1 MKSKHLGLFIETNSS
16 FECSDICIRHQNWWF
31 DLVFGSDIFEVLKPV
46 ILMRRTSFRFN
57 ASSLSSAR
65 NDKKKK
71 TQHNRT
77 KSASNPSTLTPAK
90 SLLILVKNAHKK
102 KYNNNKMP
110 NTRKDF

>member
-71 TQHNRT
+71 HNT
-77 KSASNPSTLTPAK
+77 TVQKAHQTPA
-90 SLLILVKNAHKK
+90 
-102 KYNNNKMP
+102 
-110 NTRKDF
+110 R

>member
-71 TQHNRT
+71 NTTQPYKKRIKPQHVNPGQKSSYLGQKRT
-77 KSASNPSTLTPAK
+77 Q
-90 SLLILVKNAHKK
+90 KK
-102 KYNNNKMP
+102 I
-110 NTRKDF
+110 